1 MGNLRVGLTAR
12 NYKKIVSKSFK
23 NIKDMNLLEKID
35 ELRAQ
40 SVTNEMFE
48 AKWGYSVEAYLD
60 RMMKFVEEQ
69 KNAEDAA
76 AK

>member
-1 MGNLRVGLTAR
+1 
-12 NYKKIVSKSFK
+12 
-23 NIKDMNLLEKID
+23 MNLLEKID

-76 AK
+76 AR